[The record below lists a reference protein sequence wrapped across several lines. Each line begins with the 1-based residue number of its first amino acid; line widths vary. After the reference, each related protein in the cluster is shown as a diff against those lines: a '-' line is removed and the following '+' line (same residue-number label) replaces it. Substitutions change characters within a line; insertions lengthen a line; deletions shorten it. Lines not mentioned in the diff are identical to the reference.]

1 MSTVQKQILCETL
14 GLTKVKSVSGV
25 KTGGSQVV
33 FLTAIVTRV
42 DLFLYCKSY
51 KFKRRTLLF
60 NYCNSSDKVISDSD
74 DMEVS

>member
-1 MSTVQKQILCETL
+1 M
-14 GLTKVKSVSGV
+14 
-25 KTGGSQVV
+25 V